1 MPFVLVPKEREPELR
16 AKKDNFKIR
25 RAFAPGIEV
34 TFSPDNWTRGIAVV
48 VADTKTG
55 EVVAYWHSSKVG
67 GCWVFVGDELYHE
80 CPYLFKRP
88 KAAFSRMTKAGDVV
102 NLNPRGKKLEA
113 RLAVWH
119 VEDVSAIEKYEQIS
133 GSEFPGSPR
142 R

>member
-1 MPFVLVPKEREPELR
+1 
-16 AKKDNFKIR
+16 
-25 RAFAPGIEV
+25 
-34 TFSPDNWTRGIAVV
+34 
-48 VADTKTG
+48 
-55 EVVAYWHSSKVG
+55 
-67 GCWVFVGDELYHE
+67 
-80 CPYLFKRP
+80 LFKRP